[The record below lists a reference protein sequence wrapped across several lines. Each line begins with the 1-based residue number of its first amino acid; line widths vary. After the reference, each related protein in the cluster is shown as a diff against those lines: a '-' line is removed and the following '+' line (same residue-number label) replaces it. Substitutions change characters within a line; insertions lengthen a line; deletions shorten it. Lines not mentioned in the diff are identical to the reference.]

1 MNPAA
6 LRRLAL
12 AVFLLFGMMGPLSAL
27 MESQLRLVSWRF
39 ILFQT
44 FASGAMAANIIL
56 LARWRW
62 WTTAAVIVFWTTAL
76 VINSGALSFIVD
88 EHGVRAQFSGLS
100 LNAPTPA
107 PSRDLTLSPQEL
119 DAIYTQRAIL
129 GALSIGLLAS
139 GYVMFIR
146 VISKELQHRV
156 RLETEVSIARTIQQ
170 SLLPSA
176 TLKAPHAE
184 ISGATVPAAEVGGDI
199 FDIVELPENRIAL
212 AMADVTGHGVG
223 AGIVSAMTKSALRS
237 QLQHDA
243 SPANVLENLNR
254 TIYQVSDE
262 RTFVT
267 FAYALLD
274 LTAGQMQFA
283 TAGHPPL
290 LLCHGGSS
298 EVQSLRT
305 VNLALGMKEQTA
317 FASDEIS
324 VGKGDSVLL
333 YTDGILEA
341 ANTDGEQFQS
351 ARLAGSFS
359 APAASSQ
366 EKCSRLLAE
375 AQQFSK
381 GTQQADD
388 MSVVCVILK

>member
-39 ILFQT
+39 IIFQT
-44 FASGAMAANIIL
+44 FASGAMAASIIL
-56 LARWRW
+56 LARRRW
-62 WTTAAVIVFWTTAL
+62 WTTGAVIVFWTAAL
-76 VINSGALSFIVD
+76 ILNSGALSFIVD
-88 EHGVRAQFSGLS
+88 EHGVRAQFGGLS
-100 LNAPTPA
+100 SSSVIPPV
-107 PSRDLTLSPQEL
+107 SGQVTLSPQLL

-156 RLETEVSIARTIQQ
+156 RLETEVAIARTIQQ

-176 TLKAPHAE
+176 TIESPFAQ
-184 ISGATVPAAEVGGDI
+184 ISGLTVPAAEVGGDL
-199 FDIVELPENRIAL
+199 FDIVELSENRIAI
-212 AMADVTGHGVG
+212 AIADVTGHGVG

-243 SPANVLENLNR
+243 HPASVLGNLNR

-274 LTAGQMQFA
+274 IAGGRMQFA

-290 LLCHGGSS
+290 ILCRTGSS

-305 VNLALGMKEQTA
+305 VNLALGMKEQA
-317 FASDEIS
+317 EFASDEVS
-324 VGKGDSVLL
+324 VGKGDAVLL

-341 ANTDGEQFQS
+341 ASADGEQFQS
-351 ARLAGSFS
+351 ERLSRSFG
-359 APAASSQ
+359 APAASSS
-366 EKCSRLLAE
+366 EKCARLIAE

-388 MSVVCVILK
+388 MSLVCVILK